1 MEYKLHMQRTR
12 ARRMGTAEPSWMPL
26 PPGERQDPAVRRRL
40 SAPAL
45 RGFFNVARAWQL
57 GVLEER
63 ALLGWPP
70 PSTFHKYKSGDA
82 GVLSFDTLTRISLVL
97 GIYKALHILYPEPAF
112 ADAWMRM
119 PNSNALFGGRTPI
132 AFVADAGLDGLF
144 QLRRLL
150 DGRRG

>member
-1 MEYKLHMQRTR
+1 MQRPR
-12 ARRMGTAEPSWMPL
+12 ARRATTADPGWMPL
-26 PPGERQDPAVRRRL
+26 PAGDRQDPAVRRRL

-45 RGFFNVARAWQL
+45 HGFFNIAKAWEL

-70 PSTFHKYKSGDA
+70 SSTFHKYKSGDA

-119 PNSNALFGGRTPI
+119 PNSNALFAGRSPI